1 MVIHVEQ
8 FNWFD
13 YILAVIVFLSLILGI
28 KRGFLREIISIITWL
43 AAFFVAIL
51 FTSNVVIYVS
61 NFIKSELLANF
72 ASFFALFI
80 ATLII
85 GSIINYIITKLVQ
98 KSGLTIGDR
107 FFGAIF
113 GCVRGIL
120 IILLIVFVISVTNFQ
135 NAAWYQKSQLTYW
148 LQGVSSWI
156 QDSAIKAVKQAQ
168 ENNAVDTT
176 GGS

>member
-1 MVIHVEQ
+1 MMIHIEQ
-8 FNWFD
+8 FTWFD
-13 YILAVIVFLSLILGI
+13 YVLAGVVFLSLILGI
-28 KRGFLREIISIITWL
+28 KRGFLREIISIITWI

-51 FTSNVVIYVS
+51 FTNNVAIYVS

-72 ASFFALFI
+72 VAFFALFI

-85 GSIINYIITKLVQ
+85 GSIINYIITKLAQ

-107 FFGAIF
+107 FFGAVF

-120 IILLIVFVISVTNFQ
+120 IILLIVFVISVTDFQ
-135 NAAWYQKSQLTYW
+135 NAKWYQKSQLTYW

-156 QDSAIKAVKQAQ
+156 QDNAIKAVKQVQ
-168 ENNAVDTT
+168 ENAATDAT
-176 GGS
+176 SS

>member
-1 MVIHVEQ
+1 MMIHIEQ

-13 YILAVIVFLSLILGI
+13 YVLAVIVFLSLILGI
-28 KRGFLREIISIITWL
+28 KRGFLREIISIITWI

-51 FTSNVVIYVS
+51 FTNNVAIYVS

-72 ASFFALFI
+72 VAFFALFI
-80 ATLII
+80 ATLIV
-85 GSIINYIITKLVQ
+85 GSIINWIITKLAQ

-135 NAAWYQKSQLTYW
+135 SANWYQKSQLTYW

-156 QDSAIKAVKQAQ
+156 QDNAIKAVKKVQ
-168 ENNAVDTT
+168 ENDATDAT
-176 GGS
+176 SS

>member
-1 MVIHVEQ
+1 MMIHIEQ

-13 YILAVIVFLSLILGI
+13 YVLAVIVFLSLILGI

-51 FTSNVVIYVS
+51 FTNDVAVYVS

-72 ASFFALFI
+72 VSFFALFV
-80 ATLII
+80 ATWIV
-85 GSIINYIITKLVQ
+85 GSIINYIVTKLVQ
-98 KSGLTIGDR
+98 KTGLTIGDR
-107 FFGAIF
+107 FFGAVF

-120 IILLIVFVISVTNFQ
+120 IILLIVFLISVTNFQ
-135 NAAWYQKSQLTYW
+135 SAKWYQKSRLTYW

-156 QDSAIKAVKQAQ
+156 QDSAIKAVKKVQG
-168 ENNAVDTT
+168 NGTT
-176 GGS
+176 EDATKS